1 MFLFENF
8 FFLKHI
14 IHVLTRKRL
23 WNELLMFG
31 IALKKWVRVSEKI
44 IWMIPKNKS
53 SHLFVNW
60 TVALYVLFV
69 FCYKRQCN
77 RKLSWLV
84 VVSKLSHRM
93 FFFHF
98 ITYHKLTAQL
108 KYIYFLQWH
117 YRFISVS
124 EMLLN
129 RAPVWCQLSDLSL
142 SLFPYCGVRCW
153 PWWEQ

>member
-93 FFFHF
+93 FFFSFH
-98 ITYHKLTAQL
+98 HLSQAHSSAK
-108 KYIYFLQWH
+108 IYLFFAVALQVHQCFWD
-117 YRFISVS
+117 
-124 EMLLN
+124 
-129 RAPVWCQLSDLSL
+129 AP
-142 SLFPYCGVRCW
+142 
-153 PWWEQ
+153 E